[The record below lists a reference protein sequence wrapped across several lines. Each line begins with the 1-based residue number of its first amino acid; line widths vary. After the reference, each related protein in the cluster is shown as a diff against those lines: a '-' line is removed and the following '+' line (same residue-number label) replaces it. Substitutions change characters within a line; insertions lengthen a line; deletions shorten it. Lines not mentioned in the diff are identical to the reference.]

1 MKDENYETT
10 DLYFACVLA
19 TLGYKLI
26 GLKPLTNKK
35 FAFNFLVSE
44 DSESPEDLLVDYYD
58 NNLKVDAKTFTNNI
72 KELKN
77 RLYTYQR

>member
-10 DLYFACVLA
+10 DLYFAAVLM

-26 GLKPLTNKK
+26 GLKPINQKQFTFK
-35 FAFNFLVSE
+35 FLVPEGS
-44 DSESPEDLLVDYYD
+44 DKPEDLLIDYYD
-58 NNLKVDAKTFTNNI
+58 DNLKVSAKAFTTNI
-72 KELKN
+72 KELKT